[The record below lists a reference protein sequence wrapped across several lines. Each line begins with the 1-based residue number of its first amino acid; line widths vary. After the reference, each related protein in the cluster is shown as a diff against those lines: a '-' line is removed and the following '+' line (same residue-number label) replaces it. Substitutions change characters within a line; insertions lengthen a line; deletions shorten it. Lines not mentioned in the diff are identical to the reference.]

1 MNWLGQIISGV
12 VSPITSIFEARQKR
26 KQAAEQAEAKIKL
39 AKQQGDQELSLKD
52 QEWEALAIKAT
63 EGTWKDEL
71 ITLVF
76 MGVFVI
82 FIFGGLAAAFG
93 FPGRLTVWLSAST
106 RSPQPVSISDSSWK
120 PSSLPDWVSASGES
134 SDVAKKKPLQGPD
147 QPTFKTPQAAAISAM
162 RAHNRTSIKTNKER
176 WA

>member
-93 FPGRLTVWLSAST
+93 FPGTLNGLAIGINALTAAGVDLGFLMEAVILAGLGLSIW
-106 RSPQPVSISDSSWK
+106 RK
-120 PSSLPDWVSASGES
+120 
-134 SDVAKKKPLQGPD
+134 
-147 QPTFKTPQAAAISAM
+147 F
-162 RAHNRTSIKTNKER
+162 
-176 WA
+176 